1 MAGHNLGAELVN
13 YSCLMGMERG
23 SHIRRGLLSPTNFG
37 SASNFL
43 NHVGY
48 LCESFNPDLPGFGPR
63 FTVAL
68 PLTPGGVRNNR
79 IDLHKVGV
87 FINTREPEKDYLIV
101 DCKNLEKITWM
112 YDQTPF
118 RSVAFLIADAKSQE
132 NRFLA
137 LPKDVL
143 GFPKNG

>member
-1 MAGHNLGAELVN
+1 LVN
-13 YSCLMGMERG
+13 YTCLMGMERG
-23 SHIRRGLLSPTNFG
+23 SHIRRGLLNPTNFG

-43 NHVGY
+43 NYVGY

-79 IDLHKVGV
+79 IDLDKVKV
-87 FINTREPEKDYLIV
+87 FVNTHEPEKDYLIA
-101 DCKNLEKITWM
+101 DCTDLDKITWM
-112 YDQTPF
+112 YDRTPF
-118 RSVAFLIADAKSQE
+118 KVVAFLKGDANSKE

-137 LPKDVL
+137 LPKDIL
-143 GFPKNG
+143 GFPKTDVP